1 MAIFTYENLVDP
13 ILKIVRQFVVDFA
26 VMKAGNSVL
35 DVCCGTGAQVIE
47 YGRRGIN
54 ATGIDMDKNM
64 LAFAEKN
71 KSRLEMDNVSFFIA
85 DATALP
91 FDDHSFDFVS
101 VSFALHDKPP
111 AVRSSVVSEM
121 KRVVKRDGA
130 LIFMDFNIPLP
141 RNIWGVG
148 ANIVE
153 YFAGGEHYLGFKEF
167 KESGG
172 ILKIVEEHG
181 LTAEK
186 TRLFKSGMVA
196 VVKAQ
201 PNKQYLQTT

>member
-13 ILKIVRQFVVDFA
+13 MLKIVRQSVVDFT
-26 VMKAGNSVL
+26 VMKAGNRVL

-71 KSRLEMDNVSFFIA
+71 KSRLKMGNVSFYVA

-91 FDDHSFDFVS
+91 FDDNSFDFVS

-111 AVRSSVVSEM
+111 DVRASVVSEM
-121 KRVVKRDGA
+121 KRVVKREGA
-130 LIFMDFNIPLP
+130 LLFMDFNIPLP

-153 YFAGGEHYLGFKEF
+153 YFAGGEHYLGFKQF

-172 ILKIVEEHG
+172 ISKIVEEHG
-181 LTAEK
+181 LVAEK
-186 TRLFKSGMVA
+186 TGYFKSGMVA
-196 VVKAQ
+196 VVKA
-201 PNKQYLQTT
+201 NML

>member
-13 ILKIVRQFVVDFA
+13 ILKIVRQSVVDFA
-26 VMKAGNSVL
+26 DMKTGNLVL

-54 ATGIDMDKNM
+54 ATGIDMNKNM

-71 KSRLEMDNVSFFIA
+71 KSRLNMENVSFYVA

-91 FDDHSFDFVS
+91 FDGNSFDFVS

-111 AVRSSVVSEM
+111 DVRAAVVSEM

-153 YFAGGEHYLGFKEF
+153 RFAGGEHYLGFKQF

-172 ILKIVEEHG
+172 ISKIVEEHG
-181 LTAEK
+181 LVCEKAEYY
-186 TRLFKSGMVA
+186 RSNMVA
-196 VVKAQ
+196 VIKARIDIR
-201 PNKQYLQTT
+201 